1 MKKIDKIMDIIEK
14 ICLEICM
21 VRLVV
26 IVAEI
31 FLQVIIRKLG
41 FSVTWVDEASRY
53 CYILMILCGSGA
65 VMRKGAHIRVTSF
78 IDLVPARIRKVTEVL
93 TFLLV
98 AGMSGLFAYCCYYAG
113 TKSQDVRLS
122 ILTFVRMRDIY
133 MVATIFAVLIFIAAL
148 VHAVDLAVGTAVV
161 KTEKGEMKE

>member
-1 MKKIDKIMDIIEK
+1 MKKIDKFMDMIEK
-14 ICLEICM
+14 ICLEIC
-21 VRLVV
+21 VVLLIV
-26 IVAEI
+26 IVAGI

-65 VMRKGAHIRVTSF
+65 VMRKGLHIRVTSF
-78 IDLVPARIRKVTEVL
+78 IDMVPARIRRVTEIL

-122 ILTFVRMRDIY
+122 ILTFVRMRDFY
-133 MVATIFAVLIFIAAL
+133 TVATIFAVLIFAAAL
-148 VHAVDLAVGTAVV
+148 IHTADLITGTAAG
-161 KTEKGEMKE
+161 KTRKGEGEE

>member
-21 VRLVV
+21 VLLVV

-98 AGMSGLFAYCCYYAG
+98 AERYLQTIAPVFIALCFLMLGSVSSCLELLLPW
-113 TKSQDVRLS
+113 LS
-122 ILTFVRMRDIY
+122 SLHELPAAM
-133 MVATIFAVLIFIAAL
+133 AVLPP
-148 VHAVDLAVGTAVV
+148 
-161 KTEKGEMKE
+161 